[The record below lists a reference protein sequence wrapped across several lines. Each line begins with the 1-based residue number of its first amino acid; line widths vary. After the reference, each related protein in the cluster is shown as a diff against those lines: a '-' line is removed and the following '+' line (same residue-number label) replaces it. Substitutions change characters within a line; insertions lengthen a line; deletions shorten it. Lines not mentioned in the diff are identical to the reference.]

1 MKTCIA
7 ALSIEL
13 TTAATPASRIRLLP
27 AGEFRSNDGRP
38 KECRTWV
45 MNAAC
50 AQRLIAAAENKLI
63 DYSFDYEHQALR
75 AAQNGQ
81 PAPASAWFSTLEWV
95 EGDGLYATDVNWTP
109 AASRMIENLEYR
121 YISPV
126 FSYSSATVEVM
137 GLLNVA
143 LTNLPA
149 LEELD
154 DGVAIAAASRLAAL
168 SLITTEESSMDEE
181 QIAYLLS
188 QLRWILNLPETST
201 AADIKTELEKII
213 TAISGGQGM
222 AAASVDLMAMVTSAA
237 DKDARIAQQEVK
249 IADLSQKVYDPAK
262 FVPLAALSQL
272 QTAYA
277 GAVTDTRTQETDQ
290 LITAALSD
298 RRLLP
303 GEMESWARDLG
314 KTNPDA
320 LKTYLDTARPVAA
333 LNQMQTQV
341 TGVSGAPVTTPRSA
355 DPRNEGKGTAELDPT
370 LVALSQQFGNDP
382 AEIARL
388 MGE

>member
-7 ALSIEL
+7 ALSISL
-13 TTAATPASRIRLLP
+13 TAEATPATRVRIFP

-38 KECRTWV
+38 KECPAWV

-50 AQRLIAAAENKLI
+50 AQRLIAAAASKKT
-63 DYSFDYEHQALR
+63 DYSFDYEHQTLR
-75 AAQNGQ
+75 AVTNGK
-81 PAPASAWFSTLEWV
+81 PAPASAWFKSLEWV
-95 EGDGLYATDVNWTP
+95 EGDGLYAVDVDWTA
-109 AASRMIENLEYR
+109 AASQMIAAREYR
-121 YISPV
+121 YLSPMFDYHPV
-126 FSYSSATVEVM
+126 TGEV
-137 GLLNVA
+137 GQLINVA

-154 DGVAIAAASRLAAL
+154 EGVIAAASRLAA
-168 SLITTEESSMDEE
+168 TSSTFPENTAMDEE

-222 AAASVDLMAMVTSAA
+222 AAASVDLLAMLTTAA
-237 DKDARIAQQEVK
+237 DRDARIAEQAAQ
-249 IADLSQKVYDPAK
+249 IADLSQRVYDPAK
-262 FVPLAALSQL
+262 FVPVAALTQMQAQYA
-272 QTAYA
+272 QTITES
-277 GAVTDTRTQETDQ
+277 GGQEVEQ

-303 GEMESWARDLG
+303 GELETWARDLG
-314 KTNPDA
+314 QKDPAA
-320 LKTYLDTARPVAA
+320 LKAYLEKAPPMAA
-333 LNQMQTQV
+333 LNRMQTQEV
-341 TGVSGAPVTTPRSA
+341 PGAPGGTPRSA
-355 DPRNEGKGTAELDPT
+355 DPRNEGKNPAALDPV

-388 MGE
+388 MEE

>member
-7 ALSIEL
+7 ALSISL
-13 TTAATPASRIRLLP
+13 TAEATPATRVRIFP

-38 KECRTWV
+38 KECPAWV

-50 AQRLIAAAENKLI
+50 AQRLIAAAASKKT
-63 DYSFDYEHQALR
+63 DYSFDYEHQTLR
-75 AAQNGQ
+75 AVTNGK
-81 PAPASAWFSTLEWV
+81 PAPASAWFKSLEWV
-95 EGDGLYATDVNWTP
+95 EGDGLYAVDVDWTA
-109 AASRMIENLEYR
+109 AASQMIAAREYR
-121 YISPV
+121 YLSPMFDYHPV
-126 FSYSSATVEVM
+126 TGEV
-137 GLLNVA
+137 GQLINVA

-154 DGVAIAAASRLAAL
+154 EGVIAAASRLAA
-168 SLITTEESSMDEE
+168 TSSTFPENTAMDEE

-222 AAASVDLMAMVTSAA
+222 AAASVDLLAMLTTAA
-237 DKDARIAQQEVK
+237 DRDARIAEQAAK
-249 IADLSQKVYDPAK
+249 IADLSQRVYDPAK
-262 FVPLAALSQL
+262 FVPVAALSQMQAQYA
-272 QTAYA
+272 QTITES
-277 GAVTDTRTQETDQ
+277 GSQEVEQ

-303 GEMESWARDLG
+303 GELETWARDLG
-314 KTNPDA
+314 QKDPAA
-320 LKTYLDTARPVAA
+320 LKAYLEKAPPMAA
-333 LNQMQTQV
+333 LNRMQTQEV
-341 TGVSGAPVTTPRSA
+341 PGATGGTPRSA
-355 DPRNEGKGTAELDPT
+355 DPRNEGKNPATLDPV

-382 AEIARL
+382 AEMARL
-388 MGE
+388 MEE

>member
-13 TTAATPASRIRLLP
+13 TASATPATRVRLLP

-50 AQRLIAAAENKLI
+50 AKRLIETAANKQI
-63 DYSFDYEHQALR
+63 EYSFDYEHQALR
-75 AAQNGQ
+75 AAQNGK
-81 PAPASAWFSTLEWV
+81 PAPASAWFSEFEWV
-95 EGDGLYATDVNWTP
+95 EGDGLYATDVRWTS
-109 AASRMIENLEYR
+109 AATQMIASLEYR
-121 YISPV
+121 YVSPV
-126 FSYSSATVEVM
+126 FSYNPLTGEVM

-149 LEELD
+149 LDELD
-154 DGVAIAAASRLAAL
+154 DGVVVAASRLAAM
-168 SLITTEESSMDEE
+168 SIIPAEEPSMDEE

-213 TAISGGQGM
+213 TAISGGQGI
-222 AAASVDLMAMVTSAA
+222 AAASVDLLALINAGT
-237 DKDARIAQQEVK
+237 DKDARIAEQAAQ
-249 IADLSQKVYDPAK
+249 IADLSQRVYDPAK
-262 FVPLAALSQL
+262 FVPVAALSQVQEQYA
-272 QTAYA
+272 QTITES
-277 GAVTDTRTQETDQ
+277 GSQEVEQ

-303 GEMESWARDLG
+303 GELETWARDLG
-314 KTNPDA
+314 QKDPAA
-320 LKTYLDTARPVAA
+320 LKAYLEKAPPMAA
-333 LNQMQTQV
+333 LNRMQTQE
-341 TGVSGAPVTTPRSA
+341 TSGTTSGAPRSA
-355 DPRNEGKGTAELDPT
+355 DPRNEGENPAALDPV
-370 LVALSQQFGNDP
+370 LVALSQQFGHDP

-388 MGE
+388 MEE

>member
-7 ALSIEL
+7 ALSISL
-13 TTAATPASRIRLLP
+13 TAEATPATRVRIFP
-27 AGEFRSNDGRP
+27 AGAFRSNDGRP
-38 KECRTWV
+38 KECPAWV

-50 AQRLIAAAENKLI
+50 AQRLIAAAASKKT
-63 DYSFDYEHQALR
+63 DYSFDYEHQTLR
-75 AAQNGQ
+75 AVTNGK
-81 PAPASAWFSTLEWV
+81 PAPASAWFKSLEWV
-95 EGDGLYATDVNWTP
+95 EGDGLYAVDVDWTA
-109 AASRMIENLEYR
+109 AASQMIAAREYR
-121 YISPV
+121 YLSPMFDYHPV
-126 FSYSSATVEVM
+126 TGEV
-137 GLLNVA
+137 GQLINVA

-154 DGVAIAAASRLAAL
+154 EGVIAAASRLAA
-168 SLITTEESSMDEE
+168 TSSTFPENTAMDEE

-222 AAASVDLMAMVTSAA
+222 AAASVDLLAMLTTAA
-237 DKDARIAQQEVK
+237 DRDARIAEQAAQ
-249 IADLSQKVYDPAK
+249 IADLSQRVYDPAK
-262 FVPLAALSQL
+262 FVPVAALTQMQAQYAQTITESGSQE
-272 QTAYA
+272 
-277 GAVTDTRTQETDQ
+277 VEQ

-303 GEMESWARDLG
+303 GELETWARDLG
-314 KTNPDA
+314 QKDPAA
-320 LKTYLDTARPVAA
+320 LKAYLEKAPPMAA
-333 LNQMQTQV
+333 LNRMQTQEV
-341 TGVSGAPVTTPRSA
+341 PGAPGGTPRSA
-355 DPRNEGKGTAELDPT
+355 DPRNEGKNPAALDPV

-388 MGE
+388 MEE

>member
-7 ALSIEL
+7 ALSISL
-13 TTAATPASRIRLLP
+13 TADATPATRVRIFP

-50 AQRLIAAAENKLI
+50 AQRLIAAAASKKT
-63 DYSFDYEHQALR
+63 DYSFDYEHQTLR
-75 AAQNGQ
+75 AVTNGK
-81 PAPASAWFSTLEWV
+81 PAPASAWFKSLEWV
-95 EGDGLYATDVNWTP
+95 EGDGLYAVDVDWT
-109 AASRMIENLEYR
+109 ATASQMITAREYR
-121 YISPV
+121 YLSPMFNYNPV
-126 FSYSSATVEVM
+126 TGEV
-137 GLLNVA
+137 GQLVNVA

-154 DGVAIAAASRLAAL
+154 EGVIAAASRLVATSSTL
-168 SLITTEESSMDEE
+168 PEESIMDEE

-222 AAASVDLMAMVTSAA
+222 AAASVDLMAMLTSAA
-237 DKDARIAQQEVK
+237 DKDARIAEQEAK

-320 LKTYLDTARPVAA
+320 LKTYLETARPVAA

>member
-7 ALSIEL
+7 ALSVSL
-13 TTAATPASRIRLLP
+13 TAEATPATRVRIFP

-50 AQRLIAAAENKLI
+50 AQRLITAAASKKT
-63 DYSFDYEHQALR
+63 DYSFDYEHQTLR
-75 AAQNGQ
+75 AVENGK
-81 PAPASAWFSTLEWV
+81 PAPASAWFKSLEWV
-95 EGDGLYATDVNWTP
+95 EGDGLYAVEVEWT
-109 AASRMIENLEYR
+109 ATASQMISNREYR
-121 YISPV
+121 YLSPMFNYNPV
-126 FSYSSATVEVM
+126 TGEV
-137 GLLNVA
+137 GQLINVA

-149 LEELD
+149 LDELD
-154 DGVAIAAASRLAAL
+154 EGVIAAASRLAAT
-168 SLITTEESSMDEE
+168 SLTLPEESSMDEE

-201 AADIKTELEKII
+201 TADIKTELEKII

-222 AAASVDLMAMVTSAA
+222 AAASVDLLAMVTSAA
-237 DKDARIAQQEVK
+237 DKDARIAEQEVK

-262 FVPLAALSQL
+262 FVPLAALSQI
-272 QTAYA
+272 QAEYA
-277 GAVTDTRTQETDQ
+277 GVVTDTRTQEMDQ

-303 GEMESWARDLG
+303 GEMELWARDLG

-320 LKTYLDTARPVAA
+320 LKTYLNSARPVVA

-341 TGVSGAPVTTPRSA
+341 TGVSGAPVTAPRSA
-355 DPRNEGKGTAELDPT
+355 DPRHDTTTPAALDPVV
-370 LVALSQQFGNDP
+370 VALSQQFGNDP

>member
-7 ALSIEL
+7 ALSISL
-13 TTAATPASRIRLLP
+13 TAEATPATRVRIFP

-38 KECRTWV
+38 KECPAWV

-50 AQRLIAAAENKLI
+50 AQRLIAAAASKKT
-63 DYSFDYEHQALR
+63 DYSFDYEHQTLR
-75 AAQNGQ
+75 AVTNGK
-81 PAPASAWFSTLEWV
+81 PAPASAWFKSLEWV
-95 EGDGLYATDVNWTP
+95 EGDGLYAVDVNWTA
-109 AASRMIENLEYR
+109 AASQMIAAREYR
-121 YISPV
+121 YLSPMFDYHPV
-126 FSYSSATVEVM
+126 TGEV
-137 GLLNVA
+137 GQLINVA

-154 DGVAIAAASRLAAL
+154 EGVIAAASRLAA
-168 SLITTEESSMDEE
+168 TSSTFPENTAMDEE

-222 AAASVDLMAMVTSAA
+222 AAASVDLLAMLTTAA
-237 DKDARIAQQEVK
+237 DRDARIAEQAAQ
-249 IADLSQKVYDPAK
+249 IADLSQRVYDPAK
-262 FVPLAALSQL
+262 FVPVAALSQVQAQYA
-272 QTAYA
+272 QTITES
-277 GAVTDTRTQETDQ
+277 GSQEVEQ

-303 GEMESWARDLG
+303 GELETWARELG
-314 KTNPDA
+314 QKDPAA
-320 LKTYLDTARPVAA
+320 LKAYLEKAPPMAA
-333 LNQMQTQV
+333 LNRMQTQEV
-341 TGVSGAPVTTPRSA
+341 PGAPGGTPRSA
-355 DPRNEGKGTAELDPT
+355 DPRNEGKNPATLDPV

-382 AEIARL
+382 AEMARL
-388 MGE
+388 MEE

>member
-7 ALSIEL
+7 ALSISL
-13 TTAATPASRIRLLP
+13 TADATPATRVRIFP

-45 MNAAC
+45 MNATC
-50 AQRLIAAAENKLI
+50 AQRLIAAAASKKT
-63 DYSFDYEHQALR
+63 DYSFDYEHQTLR
-75 AAQNGQ
+75 AVTNGK
-81 PAPASAWFSTLEWV
+81 PAPASAWFKSLEWV
-95 EGDGLYATDVNWTP
+95 EGDGLYAVDVDWT
-109 AASRMIENLEYR
+109 ATASQMITAREYR
-121 YISPV
+121 YLSPMFNYNPV
-126 FSYSSATVEVM
+126 TGEV
-137 GLLNVA
+137 GQLVNVA

-154 DGVAIAAASRLAAL
+154 EGVIAAASRLVATSSTL
-168 SLITTEESSMDEE
+168 PEESIMDEE

-213 TAISGGQGM
+213 TAISGGKEL
-222 AAASVDLMAMVTSAA
+222 AATNVDLLALINTAA
-237 DKDARIAQQEVK
+237 DKDARIAEQEAK

-355 DPRNEGKGTAELDPT
+355 DPRNEGKGTVDLDPT

>member
-7 ALSIEL
+7 ALSISL
-13 TTAATPASRIRLLP
+13 TAEATPATRVRIFP

-38 KECRTWV
+38 KECPAWV

-50 AQRLIAAAENKLI
+50 AQRLIAAAASKKT
-63 DYSFDYEHQALR
+63 DYSFDYEHQTLR
-75 AAQNGQ
+75 AVTNGK
-81 PAPASAWFSTLEWV
+81 PAPASAWFKSLEWV
-95 EGDGLYATDVNWTP
+95 EGDGLYAVDVDWTA
-109 AASRMIENLEYR
+109 AASQMIAAREYR
-121 YISPV
+121 YLSPMFDYHPV
-126 FSYSSATVEVM
+126 TGEV
-137 GLLNVA
+137 GQLINVA

-154 DGVAIAAASRLAAL
+154 EGVIAAASRLAA
-168 SLITTEESSMDEE
+168 TSSTFPENTAMDEE

-222 AAASVDLMAMVTSAA
+222 AAASVDLLAMLTTAA
-237 DKDARIAQQEVK
+237 DRDARIAEQAAQ
-249 IADLSQKVYDPAK
+249 IADLSQRVYDPAK
-262 FVPLAALSQL
+262 FVPVAALTQMQAQYAQTITESGSQE
-272 QTAYA
+272 
-277 GAVTDTRTQETDQ
+277 VEQ

-303 GEMESWARDLG
+303 GELETWARDLG
-314 KTNPDA
+314 QKDPAA
-320 LKTYLDTARPVAA
+320 LKAYLEKAPPMAA
-333 LNQMQTQV
+333 LNRMQTQEV
-341 TGVSGAPVTTPRSA
+341 PGATGGTPRSA
-355 DPRNEGKGTAELDPT
+355 DPRNEGKKPATLDPV

-382 AEIARL
+382 AEMARL
-388 MGE
+388 MEE

>member
-7 ALSIEL
+7 ALSISL
-13 TTAATPASRIRLLP
+13 TAEATPATRVRIFP

-38 KECRTWV
+38 KECPAWV

-50 AQRLIAAAENKLI
+50 AQRLIAAAASKKT
-63 DYSFDYEHQALR
+63 DYSFDYEHQTLR
-75 AAQNGQ
+75 AVTNGK
-81 PAPASAWFSTLEWV
+81 PAPASAWFKSLEWV
-95 EGDGLYATDVNWTP
+95 EGDGLYAVDVDWTA
-109 AASRMIENLEYR
+109 AASQMIAAREYR
-121 YISPV
+121 YLSPMFDYHPV
-126 FSYSSATVEVM
+126 TGEV
-137 GLLNVA
+137 GQLINVA

-154 DGVAIAAASRLAAL
+154 EGVIAAASRLAA
-168 SLITTEESSMDEE
+168 TSSTFPENTAMDEE

-222 AAASVDLMAMVTSAA
+222 AAASVDLLAMLTTAA
-237 DKDARIAQQEVK
+237 DRDARIAEQEAK
-249 IADLSQKVYDPAK
+249 IADLSQRVYDPAK
-262 FVPLAALSQL
+262 FVPVAALSQVQAQYA
-272 QTAYA
+272 QTITES
-277 GAVTDTRTQETDQ
+277 GNQEVER

-303 GEMESWARDLG
+303 GELETWARDLG
-314 KTNPDA
+314 QKDPAT
-320 LKTYLDTARPVAA
+320 LKAYLEKAPPMAA
-333 LNQMQTQV
+333 LNRMQTQEV
-341 TGVSGAPVTTPRSA
+341 PGATGGTPRSA
-355 DPRNEGKGTAELDPT
+355 DPRNEGKNPAALDPV

-382 AEIARL
+382 AEMARL
-388 MGE
+388 MEE

>member
-13 TTAATPASRIRLLP
+13 TASATPATRVRLLP

-50 AQRLIAAAENKLI
+50 AQRLIAAAASKKV

-75 AAQNGQ
+75 TAQNGK
-81 PAPASAWFSTLEWV
+81 PAPASAWFSELEWV
-95 EGDGLYATDVNWTP
+95 EGDGLYATDVRWT
-109 AASRMIENLEYR
+109 AAATQMIASLEYR
-121 YISPV
+121 YVSPV
-126 FSYSSATVEVM
+126 FSYNEFTGEVM

-143 LTNLPA
+143 LTNIPA

-154 DGVAIAAASRLAAL
+154 DGVIVAASRLAAM
-168 SLITTEESSMDEE
+168 SIIPDEESSMDEE

-201 AADIKTELEKII
+201 AADIKAELEKII
-213 TAISGGQGM
+213 TAISGGQGT
-222 AAASVDLMAMVTSAA
+222 AAASVDLLAMLTTAT
-237 DKDARIAQQEVK
+237 DKDARIAEQEAK
-249 IADLSQKVYDPAK
+249 IAALSQQVYDPAK
-262 FVPLAALSQL
+262 FVPVAALSQVQEQYA
-272 QTAYA
+272 QTITES
-277 GAVTDTRTQETDQ
+277 GSQEVEQ

-303 GEMESWARDLG
+303 GELETWARDLG
-314 KTNPDA
+314 QKDPAA
-320 LKTYLDTARPVAA
+320 LKTYLEKAPPMAA
-333 LNQMQTQV
+333 LNRMQTQE
-341 TGVSGAPVTTPRSA
+341 TSGTTSGTPRSA
-355 DPRNEGKGTAELDPT
+355 DPRNEGKNPAALDPV
-370 LVALSQQFGNDP
+370 LVALSQQFGHDP

-388 MGE
+388 MEE

>member
-13 TTAATPASRIRLLP
+13 TASATPATRVRLLP

-45 MNAAC
+45 MNADC
-50 AQRLIAAAENKLI
+50 AKRLIAAAANKQI
-63 DYSFDYEHQALR
+63 EYSFDYEHQALR
-75 AAQNGQ
+75 TVQNGK
-81 PAPASAWFSTLEWV
+81 PAPASAWFSELEWV
-95 EGDGLYATDVNWTP
+95 EGDGLYATDVRWT
-109 AASRMIENLEYR
+109 AAATQMIASLEYR
-121 YISPV
+121 YVSPV
-126 FSYSSATVEVM
+126 FSYNAFTGEVM

-143 LTNLPA
+143 LTNIPA

-154 DGVAIAAASRLAAL
+154 DGVIVAASRLAAM
-168 SLITTEESSMDEE
+168 SIIPDEESSMDEE

-213 TAISGGQGM
+213 TAISGGQGT
-222 AAASVDLMAMVTSAA
+222 AAASVDLLALINAGT
-237 DKDARIAQQEVK
+237 DKDARIAEQEEK
-249 IADLSQKVYDPAK
+249 IAALSQQVYDPAK
-262 FVPLAALSQL
+262 FVPVAALSQV
-272 QTAYA
+272 QEQYA
-277 GAVTDTRTQETDQ
+277 QAVTESGSQEVEQ

-303 GEMESWARDLG
+303 GELETWARDLG
-314 KTNPDA
+314 QKDPAA
-320 LKTYLDTARPVAA
+320 LKAYLEKAPPMAA
-333 LNQMQTQV
+333 LNRMQTQEASG
-341 TGVSGAPVTTPRSA
+341 TTSGAPRSA
-355 DPRNEGKGTAELDPT
+355 DPRNEGKNPAALDPV
-370 LVALSQQFGNDP
+370 LVALSQQFGHDP

-388 MGE
+388 MEE

>member
-13 TTAATPASRIRLLP
+13 TASATPATRVRLLP

-45 MNAAC
+45 MNADC

-75 AAQNGQ
+75 TVQNGQ
-81 PAPASAWFSTLEWV
+81 PAPASAWFKSLEWV
-95 EGDGLYATDVNWTP
+95 EGDGLYATDVCWTP

-126 FSYSSATVEVM
+126 FSYNAFNGEVM

-154 DGVAIAAASRLAAL
+154 DGVAIAVASRLAAL
-168 SLITTEESSMDEE
+168 SLTPPEESSMDEE

-201 AADIKTELEKII
+201 ATDIKTELEKII

-222 AAASVDLMAMVTSAA
+222 AAASVDLMAMLNSVA
-237 DKDARIAQQEVK
+237 DKDARIAEQEVK

-262 FVPLAALSQL
+262 FVPVAALSQL

-277 GAVTDTRTQETDQ
+277 GVVTGSNEQEVEQ
-290 LITAALSD
+290 LITVALSD

-303 GEMESWARDLG
+303 GEMETWARDLG
-314 KTNPDA
+314 KTNPEA
-320 LKTYLDTARPVAA
+320 LKTYLETARPVAA
-333 LNQMQTQV
+333 LNQMQTQTV
-341 TGVSGAPVTTPRSA
+341 PGTTSGAPRSA
-355 DPRNEGKGTAELDPT
+355 DPRNEGKNPAALDPV
-370 LVALSQQFGNDP
+370 LVALSQQFGHDP

-388 MGE
+388 MEE

>member
-7 ALSIEL
+7 ALSISL
-13 TTAATPASRIRLLP
+13 TADATPATRVRIFP

-50 AQRLIAAAENKLI
+50 AQRLIAAAASKKT
-63 DYSFDYEHQALR
+63 DYSFDYEHQTLR
-75 AAQNGQ
+75 AVTNGK
-81 PAPASAWFSTLEWV
+81 PAPASAWFKSLEWV
-95 EGDGLYATDVNWTP
+95 EGDGLYAVDVDWT
-109 AASRMIENLEYR
+109 ATASQMITAREYR
-121 YISPV
+121 YLSPMFNYNPV
-126 FSYSSATVEVM
+126 TGEV
-137 GLLNVA
+137 GQLVNVA

-154 DGVAIAAASRLAAL
+154 EGVIAAASRLVATSSTL
-168 SLITTEESSMDEE
+168 PEESIMDEE

-222 AAASVDLMAMVTSAA
+222 AATSVDLMAMLTSAA
-237 DKDARIAQQEVK
+237 DKDARIAEQEVK

-341 TGVSGAPVTTPRSA
+341 TGVSGAPITVPHSA
-355 DPRNEGKGTAELDPT
+355 DPRNEGKGTVDLDPT

-382 AEIARL
+382 AEMARL

>member
-7 ALSIEL
+7 ALSISL
-13 TTAATPASRIRLLP
+13 TAEATPATRVRIFP
-27 AGEFRSNDGRP
+27 AGAFRSNDGRP
-38 KECRTWV
+38 KECPAWV

-50 AQRLIAAAENKLI
+50 AQRLIAAAASKKT
-63 DYSFDYEHQALR
+63 DYSFDYEHQTLR
-75 AAQNGQ
+75 AVTNGK
-81 PAPASAWFSTLEWV
+81 PAPASAWFKSLEWV
-95 EGDGLYATDVNWTP
+95 EGDGLYAVDVDWTA
-109 AASRMIENLEYR
+109 AASQMIAAREYR
-121 YISPV
+121 YLSPMFDYHPV
-126 FSYSSATVEVM
+126 TGEV
-137 GLLNVA
+137 GQLINVA

-154 DGVAIAAASRLAAL
+154 EGVIAAASRLAA
-168 SLITTEESSMDEE
+168 TSSTFPENTAMDEE

-222 AAASVDLMAMVTSAA
+222 AAASVDLLAMLTTAA
-237 DKDARIAQQEVK
+237 DRDARIAEQAAQ
-249 IADLSQKVYDPAK
+249 IADLSQRVYDPAK
-262 FVPLAALSQL
+262 FVPVAALTQMQAQYAQTITESGSQE
-272 QTAYA
+272 
-277 GAVTDTRTQETDQ
+277 VEQ

-303 GEMESWARDLG
+303 GELETWARDLG
-314 KTNPDA
+314 QKDPAA
-320 LKTYLDTARPVAA
+320 LKAYLEKAPPMAA
-333 LNQMQTQV
+333 LNRMQTQEV
-341 TGVSGAPVTTPRSA
+341 PGAPGGTPRSA
-355 DPRNEGKGTAELDPT
+355 DPRNEGKNPTALDPV

-388 MGE
+388 MEE

>member
-7 ALSIEL
+7 ALSISL
-13 TTAATPASRIRLLP
+13 TAEATPVTRVRIFP

-38 KECRTWV
+38 KECPAWV

-50 AQRLIAAAENKLI
+50 AQRLIAAAASKKT
-63 DYSFDYEHQALR
+63 DYSFDYEHQTLR
-75 AAQNGQ
+75 AVTNGK
-81 PAPASAWFSTLEWV
+81 PAPASAWFKSLEWV
-95 EGDGLYATDVNWTP
+95 EGDGLYAVDVDWTA
-109 AASRMIENLEYR
+109 AASQMIAAREYR
-121 YISPV
+121 YLSPMFDYHPV
-126 FSYSSATVEVM
+126 TGEV
-137 GLLNVA
+137 GQLINVA

-154 DGVAIAAASRLAAL
+154 EGVIAAASRLAA
-168 SLITTEESSMDEE
+168 TSSTFPENTAMDEE

-222 AAASVDLMAMVTSAA
+222 AAASVDLLAMLTTAA
-237 DKDARIAQQEVK
+237 DRDARIAEQAAQ
-249 IADLSQKVYDPAK
+249 IADLSQRVYDPAK
-262 FVPLAALSQL
+262 FVPVAALTQMQAQYAQTITESGSQE
-272 QTAYA
+272 
-277 GAVTDTRTQETDQ
+277 VEQ

-303 GEMESWARDLG
+303 GELETWARDLG
-314 KTNPDA
+314 QKDPAA
-320 LKTYLDTARPVAA
+320 LKAYLEKAPPMAA
-333 LNQMQTQV
+333 LNRMQTQEV
-341 TGVSGAPVTTPRSA
+341 PGAPGGTPRSA
-355 DPRNEGKGTAELDPT
+355 DPRNEGKNPAALDPV

-382 AEIARL
+382 AEMARL
-388 MGE
+388 MEE